1 MNNES
6 INLSAMTAE
15 ELADRYSCKL
25 QLEFKD
31 GKTVPTGAFYVDNH
45 RLMRQ
50 EGAYDEIAR
59 HKDEIKALLLKRHD
73 DEIRALE
80 ERKDKIASIP
90 GLKEIEDALEDL
102 TQWNEQFNRSF
113 DERYGPGCGGLGV
126 RSKPQYDLDA
136 MRAQYPRAAAYLK
149 MRDWS
154 RKEFIEQS
162 IIGKKALEKIINDDN
177 WEQAVADAEKELDD
191 YITAHILD

>member
-1 MNNES
+1 MNIES

-15 ELADRYSCKL
+15 ELADRYECEM
-25 QLEFKD
+25 QIEFLN
-31 GKTVPTGAFYVDNH
+31 GKTVPTGAFYVKNH

-73 DEIRALE
+73 DDMRAWE
-80 ERKDKIASIP
+80 ERKAKIAAIP
-90 GLKEIEDALEDL
+90 GLKEIVDAIDDL
-102 TQWNEQFNRSF
+102 TQWHEEFSRSF
-113 DERYGPGCGGLGV
+113 DERHGAGCGGLGV
-126 RSKPQYDLDA
+126 RAKPQYDLEA

-149 MRDWS
+149 MHNWS
-154 RKEFIEQS
+154 RKEFIEQA
-162 IIGKKALEKIINDDN
+162 IIGKKALEKIINNDN

-191 YITAHILD
+191 YITAHIWD

>member
-1 MNNES
+1 MNTES
-6 INLSAMTAE
+6 INLSEMTAE

-31 GKTVPTGAFYVDNH
+31 GKTIPTGAFYVENH

-50 EGAYDEIAR
+50 EGSYDEIAR

-73 DEIRALE
+73 YEMRARE
-80 ERKDKIASIP
+80 ERKAKIAAIP
-90 GLKEIEDALEDL
+90 GLKEIEDATEDL
-102 TQWNEQFNRSF
+102 TQWHEEFSRSF
-113 DERYGPGCGGLGV
+113 DERYGAGCGGLGV
-126 RSKPQYDLDA
+126 RAKPQYDLDA

-154 RKEFIEQS
+154 RKEFFEQA
-162 IIGKKALEKIINDDN
+162 IIGKKALEKIINDDH

-191 YITAHILD
+191 YITAHICD

>member
-1 MNNES
+1 MNKES

-15 ELADRYSCKL
+15 ELVDRYSCKL

-31 GKTVPTGAFYVDNH
+31 GKTVPTGAFYVYNH

-80 ERKDKIASIP
+80 DRKDNIAAIP
-90 GLKEIEDALEDL
+90 GLKEIVDALDDL
-102 TQWNEQFNRSF
+102 NQWHEEFNRSF
-113 DERYGPGCGGLGV
+113 DERYGAGCGGLGV
-126 RSKPQYDLDA
+126 RAKPKYNLDS
-136 MRAQYPRAAAYLK
+136 MLAQYPRAAAYLK

-154 RKEFIEQS
+154 RKEFIEQA
-162 IIGKKALEKIINDDN
+162 IIGKKALEKIINDDH

-191 YITAHILD
+191 YITAHIWD

>member
-25 QLEFKD
+25 QLEFKG
-31 GKTVPTGAFYVDNH
+31 GKTVPTGAFYVDDH

-80 ERKDKIASIP
+80 ERKSKIAAIP
-90 GLKEIEDALEDL
+90 GLKEIVDALDEL
-102 TQWNEQFNRSF
+102 NQWHEEFSRSF
-113 DERYGPGCGGLGV
+113 DERYGAGCGGLGV
-126 RSKPQYDLDA
+126 RAKPKYDLDA
-136 MRAQYPRAAAYLK
+136 MLAQYPRAAAYLK

-162 IIGKKALEKIINDDN
+162 TIGKKALEKIINDDH

-191 YITAHILD
+191 YITAHIWD

>member
-1 MNNES
+1 MNTES
-6 INLSAMTAE
+6 INLSEMTAE

-45 RLMRQ
+45 RLMRK

-73 DEIRALE
+73 DEIRARE
-80 ERKDKIASIP
+80 ERKAKIAAIP
-90 GLKEIEDALEDL
+90 GLKEIEDAVEDL
-102 TQWNEQFNRSF
+102 TQWHEEFSRSF
-113 DERYGPGCGGLGV
+113 DERYGAGCGGLGV
-126 RSKPQYDLDA
+126 RAKHQYDIDA
-136 MRAQYPRAAAYLK
+136 MLAQYPRAAAYLK

-162 IIGKKALEKIINDDN
+162 IIGKKALEKIINDDH

-191 YITAHILD
+191 YITAHIWD

>member
-1 MNNES
+1 MTNES

-15 ELADRYSCKL
+15 ELADRYDCKL
-25 QLEFKD
+25 QLEFKA
-31 GKTVPTGAFYVDNH
+31 GKTVPTGAFYAYNH

-73 DEIRALE
+73 DEVRAWE
-80 ERKDKIASIP
+80 ERKAKIAAIP
-90 GLKEIEDALEDL
+90 GLKEIVDALDDL
-102 TQWNEQFNRSF
+102 TQWHEEFNRSF
-113 DERYGPGCGGLGV
+113 DERYGSGCGGLGV
-126 RSKPQYDLDA
+126 RAKPQYDLDA
-136 MRAQYPRAAAYLK
+136 MRVQYPRAAAYLK

-154 RKEFIEQS
+154 RKEFIEQA
-162 IIGKKALEKIINDDN
+162 IIGKKALEKIINDDH

-191 YITAHILD
+191 YITVHIWD

>member
-59 HKDEIKALLLKRHD
+59 HKDEIKSLLLKRHD
-73 DEIRALE
+73 DEIRAWE
-80 ERKDKIASIP
+80 DRKAKIAAIP
-90 GLKEIEDALEDL
+90 GLKEIVDALDDL
-102 TQWNEQFNRSF
+102 NQWHEEFNRSF
-113 DERYGPGCGGLGV
+113 DERYGSGCGGLGV
-126 RSKPQYDLDA
+126 RAKPQYNLDA
-136 MRAQYPRAAAYLK
+136 MLAQYPRAAAYLK
-149 MRDWS
+149 MHDWS
-154 RKEFIEQS
+154 RKEFIEQA
-162 IIGKKALEKIINDDN
+162 IIGKNALEKIINDDH

-191 YITAHILD
+191 YITAHIWD

>member
-73 DEIRALE
+73 DEIRAWE
-80 ERKDKIASIP
+80 DRKTKIAAIP
-90 GLKEIEDALEDL
+90 GLKEIVDALDDL
-102 TQWNEQFNRSF
+102 NQWHEEFSRSF
-113 DERYGPGCGGLGV
+113 DERYGSGCGGLGV
-126 RSKPQYDLDA
+126 RSKPQYNLDA
-136 MRAQYPRAAAYLK
+136 MLAQYPRAAAYLK

-154 RKEFIEQS
+154 RKEFIEQA
-162 IIGKKALEKIINDDN
+162 IIGKKALEKIINDDH

-191 YITAHILD
+191 YITAHIFD

>member
-1 MNNES
+1 MNKES

-25 QLEFKD
+25 QLEFKS
-31 GKTVPTGAFYVDNH
+31 GKTVPTGAFYVYNH

-73 DEIRALE
+73 DEIRAWE
-80 ERKDKIASIP
+80 ERKAKIAAIP
-90 GLKEIEDALEDL
+90 GLKEIVDALDDL
-102 TQWNEQFNRSF
+102 NQWHEEFNRSF
-113 DERYGPGCGGLGV
+113 DERYGAGCGGLGV
-126 RSKPQYDLDA
+126 RAKPQYDLDA
-136 MRAQYPRAAAYLK
+136 MLAQYPRAAAYLK

-154 RKEFIEQS
+154 RKEFIEQA
-162 IIGKKALEKIINDDN
+162 IIGKKALEKIINDDH
-177 WEQAVADAEKELDD
+177 WEKAVADAEKELDD

>member
-1 MNNES
+1 MNTES

-15 ELADRYSCKL
+15 ELADRYNCKL

-31 GKTVPTGAFYVDNH
+31 GKAVPTGAFYVYNH

-73 DEIRALE
+73 DEVRAWE
-80 ERKDKIASIP
+80 ERKAKIAVIP
-90 GLKEIEDALEDL
+90 GLKEIVDAIDDL
-102 TQWNEQFNRSF
+102 TQWHEEFSRSF
-113 DERYGPGCGGLGV
+113 DERHGAGCGGLGV
-126 RSKPQYDLDA
+126 RAKPQYDLDA
-136 MRAQYPRAAAYLK
+136 MRAQYPRAAAYIK
-149 MRDWS
+149 MHDWS
-154 RKEFIEQS
+154 RKEFIEQA
-162 IIGKKALEKIINDDN
+162 IIGKKALEKIINDDH

-191 YITAHILD
+191 YITAHIWD